1 MRKLLL
7 FLQNVFVFLE
17 VHNFTLV
24 RMSLYGRMRS
34 LTHTYV
40 KLHAD
45 VRVKHAFRHGMKQ
58 VLSYFTGNSQKG
70 IKIFK
75 KESYHPEN
83 KHFAVYMNNKP
94 IADSFIQCPLP
105 PIRKSRKRINQ
116 AVCRKF
122 RSPHIKNR
130 NLLSRKRFKHA
141 IFFNRYKQPI
151 ISQHPHFCLLHIV
164 SKQTDVSQSM
174 IFPLTG
180 SPIIVISRL
189 P

>member
-1 MRKLLL
+1 
-7 FLQNVFVFLE
+7 
-17 VHNFTLV
+17 
-24 RMSLYGRMRS
+24 
-34 LTHTYV
+34 
-40 KLHAD
+40 
-45 VRVKHAFRHGMKQ
+45 
-58 VLSYFTGNSQKG
+58 
-70 IKIFK
+70 
-75 KESYHPEN
+75 
-83 KHFAVYMNNKP
+83 MNNKP

-105 PIRKSRKRINQ
+105 PIRKIRKRINQ

-180 SPIIVISRL
+180 SPHNRNIPPSLRQTETKCLTQIIRILLRFTMNEMNIAFL
-189 P
+189 YLRQ